1 MGCLLGEIW
10 HTFPQYVVIPG
21 EMSEVQKQQI
31 EKYRME
37 AKGKEAELIELRQQ
51 MCKLTEI
58 IDKQKTEIRELTG
71 EIRWVSWSFHMEQHF
86 MVN

>member
-1 MGCLLGEIW
+1 
-10 HTFPQYVVIPG
+10 
-21 EMSEVQKQQI
+21 MSEVQKQQI